1 MIPRGGSAS
10 GGKFSKAASQAK
22 RVSQAKMVSDEK
34 ALAPH
39 REDHGIPALSLETL
53 HEQWWRAVEESPL
66 PTVVVSAG
74 SWEILGVNSS
84 FRALL
89 CLERDV
95 PIGAPF
101 FDFVPLEAWDAVEK
115 AAEQALGGKG
125 NSPEKIFFLHG
136 SGSLIQCLI
145 KARPVFFLGK
155 QAIEFSLRSAAGDS
169 SGITEKAASFFRD
182 LVQIAPYLHDFDQV
196 LERILERFARAVPF
210 QAFALSLVEDGELAR
225 LTIYTGEDPLEEFL
239 SQAQEEILGSLL
251 HLGVRVQPM
260 KLQHSLRERNW
271 IPCVKEPHIGSRLI
285 LPIPMSG
292 ARGVH
297 GVVGLFHP
305 EPEAFCSEDTGL
317 FSAFVGG
324 IASSYLVYNSFRR
337 LEHQSHTDPM
347 TGLVNRRGLF
357 KHLEMLLAM
366 SRRESK
372 PLSLLL
378 ADIDHFKEVNDRW
391 GHQVGDEV
399 LKQLAQILRYGV
411 REMDLVARFGGEEF
425 LIVLPGIDSATA
437 AEIGERIRAEIAS
450 TRILIPCELV
460 PEKPSLALCVSMS
473 LGVGEIGASE
483 DVDKAIS
490 RVDKA
495 LYKAKDQGR
504 NRVYL
509 APAQAKG

>member
-1 MIPRGGSAS
+1 
-10 GGKFSKAASQAK
+10 
-22 RVSQAKMVSDEK
+22 
-34 ALAPH
+34 
-39 REDHGIPALSLETL
+39 
-53 HEQWWRAVEESPL
+53 
-66 PTVVVSAG
+66 
-74 SWEILGVNSS
+74 
-84 FRALL
+84 
-89 CLERDV
+89 
-95 PIGAPF
+95 
-101 FDFVPLEAWDAVEK
+101 
-115 AAEQALGGKG
+115 
-125 NSPEKIFFLHG
+125 
-136 SGSLIQCLI
+136 
-145 KARPVFFLGK
+145 
-155 QAIEFSLRSAAGDS
+155 
-169 SGITEKAASFFRD
+169 
-182 LVQIAPYLHDFDQV
+182 
-196 LERILERFARAVPF
+196 
-210 QAFALSLVEDGELAR
+210 
-225 LTIYTGEDPLEEFL
+225 
-239 SQAQEEILGSLL
+239 
-251 HLGVRVQPM
+251 
-260 KLQHSLRERNW
+260 
-271 IPCVKEPHIGSRLI
+271 
-285 LPIPMSG
+285 MSG